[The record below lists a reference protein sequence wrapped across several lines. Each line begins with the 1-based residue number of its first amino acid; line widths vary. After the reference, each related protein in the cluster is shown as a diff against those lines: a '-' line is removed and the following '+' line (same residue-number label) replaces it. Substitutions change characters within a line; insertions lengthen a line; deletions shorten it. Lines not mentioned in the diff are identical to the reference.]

1 MLIGALAESPVPAAR
16 PLPTMPT
23 RRLRIRLRP
32 SRRSSHRHG
41 LGLLAWL
48 IGSLASAQPALPER
62 EPIRLV
68 QPPPAATPG
77 AADRTIQANDPTIY
91 LQADRVDG
99 VPDRFTEAAGQ
110 VQVRRADVRIEA
122 DRVRVDRVDSADR
135 LRAEG
140 RVQAERGGDRFTG
153 SVFELDLAKD
163 EGFLLSP
170 TYFFELTGAGGRAN
184 RIDFLGRNR
193 VRATAA
199 SYTSCPMDG
208 SGDPDWLLTTRSVR
222 LDFDANE
229 GIAEGAVLRFM
240 GVPFLALPV
249 LSFPLTSERKSGW
262 LPPAL
267 NLDTQSG
274 LTVAVPYYWNIAPHL
289 DATFTPRV
297 LTRRGLALDSE
308 FRYLDHERRG
318 IVALDLIARDTL
330 TGEQRYAFGGNHD
343 GQLGG
348 AGQYHAR
355 WLRVSDNAYWKD
367 FSRSLLSTTP
377 RLLPTDFGVERRWG
391 DWTPYARVQRWQ
403 VLQDADPAG
412 RIVAPYQRTPQLGVR
427 WAPEWSSGWQA
438 ELETEFNRFT
448 LPRSSL
454 DGQRPDG
461 DRWHAVG
468 SIAHTW
474 AVAGARITPKA
485 AVNAAAYRNLNGPL
499 GPVDAS
505 AGLPPQSAIEV
516 RASRVIP
523 TLSLDGATTLE
534 RDALLFGRPTRQ
546 TLEPRLLYVR
556 TPFRA
561 QSTLPN
567 FDAAGRDFNF
577 ESLYSDNAFSG
588 IDRVSDADQ
597 LTAGVTT
604 RVFDAA
610 DGGELLRLGIAQR
623 LLFRDQLVTPDGT
636 RLTQRFSDALVV
648 GTTRL
653 VPNWT
658 LDAGVQYSPE
668 VGASVRTL
676 LGARFSPGPFR
687 TVSANYRF
695 TRGVTEQVDFGW
707 QWPLAGAHPDALSR
721 RWSGRGNGAGSGKDC
736 SATWYGVGRLNYSLR
751 DSRVTDSLL
760 GVEYDSGCW
769 IGRLVAERLSTGRG
783 QATTRLLFQ
792 LELVGLSRLGANPL
806 QVLKDN
812 VPGYQLLR
820 SREAGAMVRPV
831 VSP

>member
-1 MLIGALAESPVPAAR
+1 V
-16 PLPTMPT
+16 
-23 RRLRIRLRP
+23 
-32 SRRSSHRHG
+32 
-41 LGLLAWL
+41 
-48 IGSLASAQPALPER
+48 GSLAAAQPALPER
-62 EPIRLV
+62 EPNRLV
-68 QPPPAATPG
+68 QPAPRAEPVAAPADAATVF
-77 AADRTIQANDPTIY
+77 
-91 LQADRVDG
+91 LEADRVEG
-99 VPDRFTEAAGQ
+99 IPDRFTEATGK
-110 VQVRRADVRIEA
+110 VQVRRADVLIEA
-122 DRVRVDRVDSADR
+122 DRVRIERVDRTDR

-140 RVQAERGGDRFTG
+140 RVQAVRGGDRFSG
-153 SVFELDLAKD
+153 SAFELDLGG
-163 EGFLLSP
+163 EQGFLLSP
-170 TYFFELTGAGGRAN
+170 TYFFELTGAGGRAA
-184 RIDFLGRNR
+184 RIDLLGRNR
-193 VRATAA
+193 AEARAAT
-199 SYTSCPMDG
+199 YTSCPMDG
-208 SGDPDWLLTTRSVR
+208 SGDPDWLLTTSRVR
-222 LDFDANE
+222 LDFEANE
-229 GIAEGAVLRFM
+229 GVAEGAVLRFM

-274 LTVAVPYYWNIAPHL
+274 LAVAVPYYWNIAPHL

-297 LTRRGLALDSE
+297 LSRRGLALDTE

-318 IVALDLIARDTL
+318 IVSLDVIARDAL
-330 TGEQRYAFGGNHD
+330 TGERRYAFGGHHD
-343 GQLGG
+343 GSLSGL
-348 AGQYHAR
+348 GQYHAR
-355 WLRVSDNAYWKD
+355 WLRVSDDAYWKD

-377 RLLPTDFGVERRWG
+377 RLLPTDFGVDRRWG

-403 VLQDADPAG
+403 VLQDTDPAG

-427 WAPEWSSGWQA
+427 WAPDWSGGWQA
-438 ELETEFNRFT
+438 EFETEFNRFT

-485 AVNAAAYRNLNGPL
+485 GFNAAAYRNLSGPL

-505 AGLPPQSAIEV
+505 GGLPAQPAIDI
-516 RASRVIP
+516 RATRLIP

-534 RDALLFGRPTRQ
+534 RDAMLFGRPTRQ

-556 TPFRA
+556 TAYRPQA
-561 QSTLPN
+561 TLPN

-577 ESLYSDNAFSG
+577 ESLYADNAFSG

-610 DGGELLRLGIAQR
+610 DGGELLRLAMAQR

-636 RLTQRFSDALVV
+636 RLTQRFSDALLV

-653 VPNWT
+653 VPSWT

-668 VGASVRTL
+668 IGASVRTL

-721 RWSGRGNGAGSGKDC
+721 RWSGRGEGSRGAAGSDC

-769 IGRLVAERLSTGRG
+769 IGRLVAERLSTGRS

-820 SREAGAMVRPV
+820 SREAGALARPV
-831 VSP
+831 LSP